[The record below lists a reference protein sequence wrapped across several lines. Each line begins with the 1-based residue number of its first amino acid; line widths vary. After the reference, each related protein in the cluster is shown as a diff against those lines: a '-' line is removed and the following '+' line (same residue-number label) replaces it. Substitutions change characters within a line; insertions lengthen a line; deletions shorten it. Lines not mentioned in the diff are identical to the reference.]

1 MWQGGFMT
9 PVAVLVYV
17 PDVEIGLQW
26 YQQAFPEAVPMHL
39 PDFDFTVLD
48 VNGFS
53 IEIVQSDDKVSEG
66 KKGTVLYWSVRD
78 LSVELPRFEALGAS
92 LYRGPMEIEN
102 GLSMCQLEDPFG
114 NLIGLRGATT

>member
-1 MWQGGFMT
+1 MT
-9 PVAVLVYV
+9 PVAILVYV
-17 PDVEIGLQW
+17 PDVEIGLRW

-78 LSVELPRFEALGAS
+78 LSFEISRFEALGAF

>member
-1 MWQGGFMT
+1 MT
-9 PVAVLVYV
+9 PVAILVYV

-26 YQQAFPEAVPMHL
+26 YQKAFPEAVPMHL

-66 KKGTVLYWSVRD
+66 KRELYS
-78 LSVELPRFEALGAS
+78 
-92 LYRGPMEIEN
+92 
-102 GLSMCQLEDPFG
+102 
-114 NLIGLRGATT
+114 IGLCATYLLNYRVSKLLGHLYIVVLWRSKMDSLCANSKIPLET